1 MYWFATHG
9 APPPQSI
16 YTRAP
21 MVFTINANCIL
32 FHAFTS
38 SAAYRP
44 HVVALAP

>member
-9 APPPQSI
+9 TTPPQSI
-16 YTRAP
+16 YTRAL

-32 FHAFTS
+32 FHALTS
-38 SAAYRP
+38 PAPYRP